1 MFKVLFFFLFLT
13 CLIGLSVWLTD
24 NPGSVTIYWLG
35 YEIQTYFGVLL
46 FALLGL
52 LMSILLFARIVRV
65 ICKSPREFFN
75 ARRRRREAEG
85 YKALTFGMAAVAAG
99 DKDEATKFSKQADK
113 LLGNPRI
120 TRLLSAQTAAL
131 NGDGEAASKFF
142 NTLSNDKETR
152 FVGLVGLIRQ
162 AQHSGNTTVVHKL
175 TKEAYE
181 LRPGSAFIVET
192 LFDLQIANGSWEEA
206 NKTLADSVRRKVKP
220 ESLVKKSRAVVLS
233 ALAQSKKLE
242 GNEKEAIL
250 ASESALNYDKEF
262 VPAALIRT
270 GLISDVKSQRKAVS
284 LIESFCKR
292 KPHPKIL
299 EAYVKL
305 WQNEEDLQ
313 KYQRLQNLLDH
324 KVVDDEVML
333 FMAQSAL
340 NAHLWRE
347 ARSKIELIKE
357 KKVTV
362 SYCLLM
368 SELEKLEMHDDN
380 LSKSW
385 LEKAS
390 RALPDKTWAC
400 NSCGAVALEWSAT
413 CGNCHAFDTII
424 WKEPPRVEQL
434 HTVLFSKGEEQQAQ
448 IIENEKIG

>member
-1 MFKVLFFFLFLT
+1 MFKILFFFLFLA

-46 FALLGL
+46 VALVGL
-52 LMSILLFARIVRV
+52 LISILLLIWIVRV
-65 ICKSPREFFN
+65 ICKSPTEFLN
-75 ARRRRREAEG
+75 ARKRRRETEG

-113 LLGNPRI
+113 LLGNPGI

-131 NGDGEAASKFF
+131 NGDGDAASRYF

-162 AQHSGNTTVVHKL
+162 AQHSGNTAVVHKL

-233 ALAQSKKLE
+233 ALAQSKKLQ
-242 GNEKEAIL
+242 GNEKEAIF

-270 GLISDVKSQRKAVS
+270 SLIFDVKSQRKAVS
-284 LIESFCKR
+284 FIESFCKR
-292 KPHPKIL
+292 KPHPKVL

-313 KYQRLQNLLDH
+313 KYQRLQNLLDNN
-324 KVVDDEVML
+324 VVDDEVML

-347 ARSKIELIKE
+347 ARSKIELIIE

-368 SELEKLEMHDDN
+368 SELERLEMHDDN

-400 NSCGAVALEWSAT
+400 NSCGAVALEWSAI

-434 HTVLFSKGEEQQAQ
+434 RTVLFSKGEEQQAQ
-448 IIENEKIG
+448 IIENEKLG

>member
-1 MFKVLFFFLFLT
+1 MFKILFFFLFLA

-46 FALLGL
+46 VALVGL
-52 LMSILLFARIVRV
+52 LISILLLIWIVRV
-65 ICKSPREFFN
+65 ICKSPTEFLN
-75 ARRRRREAEG
+75 ARKRRRETEG

-113 LLGNPRI
+113 LLGNPGI

-131 NGDGEAASKFF
+131 NGDGDAASRYF

-162 AQHSGNTTVVHKL
+162 AQHSGNTAVVQKL

-233 ALAQSKKLE
+233 ALAQSKKLQ
-242 GNEKEAIL
+242 GNEKEAIF

-270 GLISDVKSQRKAVS
+270 SLIFDVKSQRKAVS
-284 LIESFCKR
+284 FIESFCKR
-292 KPHPKIL
+292 KPHPKVL

-313 KYQRLQNLLDH
+313 KYQRLQNLLDNN
-324 KVVDDEVML
+324 VVDDEVML

-347 ARSKIELIKE
+347 ARSKIELIIE

-368 SELEKLEMHDDN
+368 SELERLEMHDDN

-400 NSCGAVALEWSAT
+400 NSCGAVALEWSAI

-434 HTVLFSKGEEQQAQ
+434 RTVLFSKGEEQQAQ
-448 IIENEKIG
+448 IIENEKLG

>member
-13 CLIGLSVWLTD
+13 CLVGLSVWLTD

-75 ARRRRREAEG
+75 ARKRRRETEG

-131 NGDGEAASKFF
+131 NGDGEAASRFF

-270 GLISDVKSQRKAVS
+270 GLISDVKSQQKAVS
-284 LIESFCKR
+284 FIESFCKR

-448 IIENEKIG
+448 IIENEKLG

>member
-13 CLIGLSVWLTD
+13 CLVGLSVWLTD

-75 ARRRRREAEG
+75 ARKRRRETEG

-131 NGDGEAASKFF
+131 NGDGEAASRFF

-181 LRPGSAFIVET
+181 LRPESAFIVET

-220 ESLVKKSRAVVLS
+220 ESLVTKSRAVVLS

-270 GLISDVKSQRKAVS
+270 GLISDVKSQQKAVS
-284 LIESFCKR
+284 FIESFCKR

>member
-13 CLIGLSVWLTD
+13 CLVGLSVWLTD

-75 ARRRRREAEG
+75 ARKRRRETEG

-242 GNEKEAIL
+242 GNEKEAIV

-284 LIESFCKR
+284 FIESFCKR

>member
-1 MFKVLFFFLFLT
+1 MFKILFFFLFLT

-24 NPGSVTIYWLG
+24 NPGSITINWLG

-46 FALLGL
+46 VALLGL
-52 LMSILLFARIVRV
+52 LMFILLFARIVRV

-75 ARRRRREAEG
+75 ARKRRRETEG

-99 DKDEATKFSKQADK
+99 DKDEATRFSKQADK

-131 NGDGEAASKFF
+131 NGDGEAASRYF

-162 AQHSGNTTVVHKL
+162 AQNSGNTAVVHKL

-242 GNEKEAIL
+242 GNEKEAIF

-284 LIESFCKR
+284 FIESFCKR
-292 KPHPKIL
+292 KPHPKVL

-324 KVVDDEVML
+324 KVVDDEVMF

-347 ARSKIELIKE
+347 ARSKIESIIE

-368 SELEKLEMHDDN
+368 SELERLEMHDHN

-400 NSCGAVALEWSAT
+400 NSCGAVALEWSAI

-434 HTVLFSKGEEQQAQ
+434 QTMLVSKDENQPTQ
-448 IIENEKIG
+448 IIENENLG

>member
-65 ICKSPREFFN
+65 IFKSPREFFN
-75 ARRRRREAEG
+75 ARKRRRETEG

-99 DKDEATKFSKQADK
+99 DKDEAAKFSKQAEK

-131 NGDGEAASKFF
+131 NGDGEAASRFF

-242 GNEKEAIL
+242 GNEKEAIF

-284 LIESFCKR
+284 FIESFCKR

-434 HTVLFSKGEEQQAQ
+434 HTVLFSKDEDQQAQ
-448 IIENEKIG
+448 IIENEKLG

>member
-1 MFKVLFFFLFLT
+1 MFKILFFFLFLT

-35 YEIQTYFGVLL
+35 YEIQTFFGVLL
-46 FALLGL
+46 VALLGL

-75 ARRRRREAEG
+75 ARKRRRETEG
-85 YKALTFGMAAVAAG
+85 YEALTFGMAAVAAG
-99 DKDEATKFSKQADK
+99 DKDEATRFSKQADK

-131 NGDGEAASKFF
+131 NGDGEAASRYF

-162 AQHSGNTTVVHKL
+162 AQNSGNTAVVHKL

-242 GNEKEAIL
+242 GNEKEAIF

-284 LIESFCKR
+284 FIETFCKR
-292 KPHPKIL
+292 KPHPKVL

-324 KVVDDEVML
+324 KVADDEVML

-347 ARSKIELIKE
+347 ARSKIELIIE

-368 SELEKLEMHDDN
+368 SELERLEMHDDN
-380 LSKSW
+380 SSKSW

-400 NSCGAVALEWSAT
+400 DSCGAVALEWSAT
-413 CGNCHAFDTII
+413 CGDCHSFDTII

-448 IIENEKIG
+448 IIENEE

>member
-1 MFKVLFFFLFLT
+1 MFRILFFFLFLA
-13 CLIGLSVWLTD
+13 CLIGLSVWLTN

-35 YEIQTYFGVLL
+35 YKIQTYLGVLL
-46 FALLGL
+46 VALLGL
-52 LMSILLFARIVRV
+52 LISILILARIVRV

-75 ARRRRREAEG
+75 ARKKRRETEG

-99 DKDEATKFSKQADK
+99 DKDEATRFSKQATK
-113 LLGNPRI
+113 LLGDAKI
-120 TRLLSAQTAAL
+120 TKLLSAQTAAL
-131 NGDGEAASKFF
+131 NGDGEAALRYF
-142 NTLSNDKETR
+142 NTLSNDKETQ
-152 FVGLVGLIRQ
+152 FVGVVGLIRQ
-162 AQHSGNTTVVHKL
+162 AQHSGDTVAVHRL
-175 TKEAYE
+175 TKQAYE
-181 LRPGSAFIVET
+181 LRPESAFIVET
-192 LFDLQIANGSWEEA
+192 LFDLQIANGSWEDA
-206 NKTLADSVRRKVKP
+206 NRTLADAVRRNVKP
-220 ESLVKKSRAVVLS
+220 ESLVKKSRAVVLA

-242 GNEKEAIL
+242 GNEKDAIL
-250 ASESALNYDKEF
+250 ASESALDYDKEF

-284 LIESFCKR
+284 FIESFCKL
-292 KPHPKIL
+292 KPHPKVL

-305 WQNEEDLQ
+305 WQNEEDLK
-313 KYQRLQNLLDH
+313 KYQRLQKLLGH

-347 ARSKIELIKE
+347 ARSKIESIIE

-368 SELEKLEMHDDN
+368 SELERLEMHDHN

-400 NSCGAVALEWSAT
+400 NSCGAVALEWSAI

-434 HTVLFSKGEEQQAQ
+434 QTMLVSKDENQSTQ
-448 IIENEKIG
+448 IIENENLG

>member
-35 YEIQTYFGVLL
+35 YKIQTYFGVLL

>member
-1 MFKVLFFFLFLT
+1 MFKILFFFLFLAFLT
-13 CLIGLSVWLTD
+13 GLSVWLTD

-46 FALLGL
+46 VSVLGL
-52 LMSILLFARIVRV
+52 LISILLLARIVRV

-75 ARRRRREAEG
+75 ARKRRRETEG

-131 NGDGEAASKFF
+131 NGDGEAASRYF

-162 AQHSGNTTVVHKL
+162 AQHCGDAVAIRKL

-206 NKTLADSVRRKVKP
+206 NKTLADAARRKVKP
-220 ESLVKKSRAVVLS
+220 ENLVKKSRAVVLA

-250 ASESALNYDKEF
+250 ASESALDCDKEF

-292 KPHPKIL
+292 KPHPKVL

-305 WQNEEDLQ
+305 WQKEEDLQ

-347 ARSKIELIKE
+347 ARSKIELIIE

-368 SELEKLEMHDDN
+368 SELERLEMHDDN

-400 NSCGAVALEWSAT
+400 NRCGAVTLEWSAT

-424 WKEPPRVEQL
+424 WKEPPRVEHL
-434 HTVLFSKGEEQQAQ
+434 HSVLVSKYEDQRAPV
-448 IIENEKIG
+448 IENEKLE

>member
-1 MFKVLFFFLFLT
+1 M
-13 CLIGLSVWLTD
+13 
-24 NPGSVTIYWLG
+24 
-35 YEIQTYFGVLL
+35 
-46 FALLGL
+46 
-52 LMSILLFARIVRV
+52 
-65 ICKSPREFFN
+65 
-75 ARRRRREAEG
+75 
-85 YKALTFGMAAVAAG
+85 
-99 DKDEATKFSKQADK
+99 
-113 LLGNPRI
+113 
-120 TRLLSAQTAAL
+120 
-131 NGDGEAASKFF
+131 
-142 NTLSNDKETR
+142 
-152 FVGLVGLIRQ
+152 
-162 AQHSGNTTVVHKL
+162 
-175 TKEAYE
+175 
-181 LRPGSAFIVET
+181 
-192 LFDLQIANGSWEEA
+192 
-206 NKTLADSVRRKVKP
+206 KP
-220 ESLVKKSRAVVLS
+220 ESSVKKSRAVVLS

-242 GNEKEAIL
+242 GNEKEAIF

-284 LIESFCKR
+284 FIETFCKR
-292 KPHPKIL
+292 KPHPKVL

-313 KYQRLQNLLDH
+313 KYQRLQNLLDN

-347 ARSKIELIKE
+347 ARSKIELIIE

-368 SELEKLEMHDDN
+368 SELERLEMHDDN
-380 LSKSW
+380 SSKSW

-400 NSCGAVALEWSAT
+400 NSCGAVALEWSAI
-413 CGNCHAFDTII
+413 CGNCQAFDTII

-434 HTVLFSKGEEQQAQ
+434 RTVLFSKGEEQQAQ
-448 IIENEKIG
+448 IIENEKLG

>member
-1 MFKVLFFFLFLT
+1 MFKILFFFLFLT

-24 NPGSVTIYWLG
+24 NPGSITINWLG

-46 FALLGL
+46 VALLGL

-75 ARRRRREAEG
+75 ARKRRRETEG
-85 YKALTFGMAAVAAG
+85 YEALTFGMAAVAAG
-99 DKDEATKFSKQADK
+99 DKDEATRFSKQADK

-131 NGDGEAASKFF
+131 NGDGEAASRYF

-162 AQHSGNTTVVHKL
+162 AQNSGNTAVVHKL
-175 TKEAYE
+175 TKDAYE

-242 GNEKEAIL
+242 GNEKEAIF

-284 LIESFCKR
+284 FIESFCKL
-292 KPHPKIL
+292 KPHPKVL

-324 KVVDDEVML
+324 KVADDEVML

-347 ARSKIELIKE
+347 ARSKIELIIE

-368 SELEKLEMHDDN
+368 SELERLEMHDDN
-380 LSKSW
+380 SSKSW

-400 NSCGAVALEWSAT
+400 DSCGAVALEWSAT
-413 CGNCHAFDTII
+413 CGNCHSFDTII

-448 IIENEKIG
+448 IIENEE

>member
-1 MFKVLFFFLFLT
+1 MV
-13 CLIGLSVWLTD
+13 GLSVWLTD

-75 ARRRRREAEG
+75 ARKRRRETEG

-131 NGDGEAASKFF
+131 NGDGEAASRFF

-242 GNEKEAIL
+242 GNEKEAIV

-270 GLISDVKSQRKAVS
+270 GLISDVKSQQKAVS
-284 LIESFCKR
+284 FIESFCKR

-434 HTVLFSKGEEQQAQ
+434 HTVLFSKGEELQAQ
-448 IIENEKIG
+448 IIENEKLG

>member
-24 NPGSVTIYWLG
+24 NPGRVTIYWLG

-52 LMSILLFARIVRV
+52 LISILLFARIVRV

-75 ARRRRREAEG
+75 ARKRRRETEG

-113 LLGNPRI
+113 LLGNPKI

-131 NGDGEAASKFF
+131 NGDGEAASRYF

-162 AQHSGNTTVVHKL
+162 AQHSGNTAVVHKL

-181 LRPGSAFIVET
+181 LRPGSVFIVET

-220 ESLVKKSRAVVLS
+220 ESLVKRSRAVVLS

-242 GNEKEAIL
+242 GNEKEAIF
-250 ASESALNYDKEF
+250 ASESALNYDKGF

-270 GLISDVKSQRKAVS
+270 GLISNVKSQRKAVS
-284 LIESFCKR
+284 FIESFCKR
-292 KPHPKIL
+292 KPHPKVL

-333 FMAQSAL
+333 FMAQSAV

-413 CGNCHAFDTII
+413 CGNCYAFDTII

-434 HTVLFSKGEEQQAQ
+434 HTVLFSKGEAQQAQ
-448 IIENEKIG
+448 IIENEKLG

>member
-1 MFKVLFFFLFLT
+1 MFKILFFFLFLA

-46 FALLGL
+46 VALVGL
-52 LMSILLFARIVRV
+52 LISILLLIWIVRV
-65 ICKSPREFFN
+65 ICKSPTEFLN
-75 ARRRRREAEG
+75 ARKRRRETEG

-113 LLGNPRI
+113 LLGNPGI

-131 NGDGEAASKFF
+131 NGDGDAASRYF

-162 AQHSGNTTVVHKL
+162 AQHSGNTAVVQKL

-233 ALAQSKKLE
+233 ALAQSKKLQ
-242 GNEKEAIL
+242 GNEKEAIF

-270 GLISDVKSQRKAVS
+270 SLISDVKSQRKAVS
-284 LIESFCKR
+284 FIESFCKR
-292 KPHPKIL
+292 KPHPKVL

-313 KYQRLQNLLDH
+313 KYQRLQNLLDNN
-324 KVVDDEVML
+324 VVDDEVML

-347 ARSKIELIKE
+347 ARSKIELIIE

-368 SELEKLEMHDDN
+368 SELERLEMHDDN

-400 NSCGAVALEWSAT
+400 NSCGAVALEWSAI

-434 HTVLFSKGEEQQAQ
+434 RTVLFSKGEEQQAQ
-448 IIENEKIG
+448 IIENEKLG

>member
-1 MFKVLFFFLFLT
+1 MFKILFFFLFLT

-35 YEIQTYFGVLL
+35 YEIQTFFGVLL
-46 FALLGL
+46 VALLGL

-75 ARRRRREAEG
+75 ARKRRRETEG
-85 YKALTFGMAAVAAG
+85 YEALTFGMAAVAAG
-99 DKDEATKFSKQADK
+99 DKDEATRFSKQADK

-131 NGDGEAASKFF
+131 NGDGEAASRYF

-162 AQHSGNTTVVHKL
+162 AQNSGNTAVVHKL
-175 TKEAYE
+175 TKDAYE
-181 LRPGSAFIVET
+181 LRPESAFIVET

-242 GNEKEAIL
+242 GNEKEAIF

-284 LIESFCKR
+284 FIETFCKR
-292 KPHPKIL
+292 KPHPKVL

-324 KVVDDEVML
+324 KVADDEVML

-347 ARSKIELIKE
+347 ARSKIELIIE

-368 SELEKLEMHDDN
+368 SELERLEMHDDN
-380 LSKSW
+380 SSKSW

-400 NSCGAVALEWSAT
+400 DSCGAVALEWSAT
-413 CGNCHAFDTII
+413 CGNCHSFDTII

-448 IIENEKIG
+448 IIENEE

>member
-13 CLIGLSVWLTD
+13 CLVGLSVWLTD

-75 ARRRRREAEG
+75 ARKRRRETEG

-131 NGDGEAASKFF
+131 NGDGEAASRFF

-242 GNEKEAIL
+242 GNEKEAIV

-270 GLISDVKSQRKAVS
+270 GLISDVKSQQKAVS
-284 LIESFCKR
+284 FIESFCKR

-434 HTVLFSKGEEQQAQ
+434 HTVLFSKGEELQAQ
-448 IIENEKIG
+448 IIENEKLG

>member
-1 MFKVLFFFLFLT
+1 MFKILFFFLFLA

-46 FALLGL
+46 LALLGL
-52 LMSILLFARIVRV
+52 LISILLLAWIVRV
-65 ICKSPREFFN
+65 ICKSPTEFLN
-75 ARRRRREAEG
+75 ARKRRRETEG

-99 DKDEATKFSKQADK
+99 DKDEAAKFSKQADK
-113 LLGNPRI
+113 LLGNPGI

-131 NGDGEAASKFF
+131 NGDGDAASRYF

-162 AQHSGNTTVVHKL
+162 AQHSGNTAVVHKL

-242 GNEKEAIL
+242 GNEKEAIF

-262 VPAALIRT
+262 VPAALIRAS
-270 GLISDVKSQRKAVS
+270 LISDVKSQRKAVS
-284 LIESFCKR
+284 FIESFCKR
-292 KPHPKIL
+292 KPHPKVL

-313 KYQRLQNLLDH
+313 KYQRLQNLLDN

-347 ARSKIELIKE
+347 ARSKIELIIE

-368 SELEKLEMHDDN
+368 SELERLEMHDDN

-400 NSCGAVALEWSAT
+400 NSCGAVVLEWSAI

-434 HTVLFSKGEEQQAQ
+434 RTVLFSKGEEQQAQ
-448 IIENEKIG
+448 IIENEKLG

>member
-1 MFKVLFFFLFLT
+1 MFKILFFFLFLA

-46 FALLGL
+46 VALVGL
-52 LMSILLFARIVRV
+52 LISILLLIWIVRV
-65 ICKSPREFFN
+65 ICKSPTEFLN
-75 ARRRRREAEG
+75 ARKRRRETEG

-113 LLGNPRI
+113 LLGNPGI

-131 NGDGEAASKFF
+131 NGDGDAASRYF

-162 AQHSGNTTVVHKL
+162 AQHSGNTAVVHKL

-233 ALAQSKKLE
+233 ALAQSKKLQ
-242 GNEKEAIL
+242 GNEKEAIF

-270 GLISDVKSQRKAVS
+270 SLISDVKSQRKAVS
-284 LIESFCKR
+284 FIESFCKR
-292 KPHPKIL
+292 KPHPKVL

-313 KYQRLQNLLDH
+313 KYQRLQNLLDNN
-324 KVVDDEVML
+324 VVDDEVML

-347 ARSKIELIKE
+347 ARSKIELIIE

-368 SELEKLEMHDDN
+368 SELERLEMHDDN

-400 NSCGAVALEWSAT
+400 NSCGAVALEWSAI

-434 HTVLFSKGEEQQAQ
+434 RTVLFSKGEEQQAQ
-448 IIENEKIG
+448 IIENEKLG

>member
-65 ICKSPREFFN
+65 IFKSPREFFN
-75 ARRRRREAEG
+75 ARKRRRETEG

-99 DKDEATKFSKQADK
+99 DKDEATKFSKQAEK

-131 NGDGEAASKFF
+131 NGDGEAASRFF

-242 GNEKEAIL
+242 GNEKEAIF

-284 LIESFCKR
+284 FIESFCKR

-434 HTVLFSKGEEQQAQ
+434 HTVLFSKDEDQQAQ
-448 IIENEKIG
+448 IIENEKLG

>member
-1 MFKVLFFFLFLT
+1 MFKILFFFLFLT

-24 NPGSVTIYWLG
+24 NPGSITINWLG

-46 FALLGL
+46 VALLGL
-52 LMSILLFARIVRV
+52 LMFILLFARIVRV

-75 ARRRRREAEG
+75 ARKRRRETEG
-85 YKALTFGMAAVAAG
+85 YEALTFGMAAVAAG
-99 DKDEATKFSKQADK
+99 DKDEATRFSKQADK

-131 NGDGEAASKFF
+131 NGDGEAASRYF

-162 AQHSGNTTVVHKL
+162 AQNSGNTAVVHKL
-175 TKEAYE
+175 TKDAYE

-242 GNEKEAIL
+242 GNEKEAIF

-284 LIESFCKR
+284 FIESFCKL
-292 KPHPKIL
+292 KPHPKVL

-347 ARSKIELIKE
+347 ARSKIELIIE

-368 SELEKLEMHDDN
+368 SELERLEMHDDN
-380 LSKSW
+380 SSKSW

-400 NSCGAVALEWSAT
+400 DSCGAVALEWSAT
-413 CGNCHAFDTII
+413 CGNCHSFDTII

-448 IIENEKIG
+448 IIENEE

>member
-13 CLIGLSVWLTD
+13 CLVGLSVWLTD

-75 ARRRRREAEG
+75 ARKRRRETEG

-131 NGDGEAASKFF
+131 NGDGEAASRFF

-242 GNEKEAIL
+242 GNEKEAIV

-270 GLISDVKSQRKAVS
+270 GLISDVKSQQKAVS
-284 LIESFCKR
+284 FIESFCKR

>member
-1 MFKVLFFFLFLT
+1 MFKILFFFLFLT

-35 YEIQTYFGVLL
+35 YEIQTFFGVLL
-46 FALLGL
+46 VALLGL

-75 ARRRRREAEG
+75 ARKRRRETEG
-85 YKALTFGMAAVAAG
+85 YEALTFGMAAVAAG
-99 DKDEATKFSKQADK
+99 DKDEATRFSKQADK

-131 NGDGEAASKFF
+131 NGDGEAASRYF

-162 AQHSGNTTVVHKL
+162 AQNSGNTAVVHKL

-242 GNEKEAIL
+242 GNAKEAIF

-284 LIESFCKR
+284 FIETFCKR
-292 KPHPKIL
+292 KPHPKVL

-347 ARSKIELIKE
+347 ARSKIELIIE

-368 SELEKLEMHDDN
+368 SELERLEMHDDN
-380 LSKSW
+380 SSKSW

-400 NSCGAVALEWSAT
+400 DSCGAVALEWSAT
-413 CGNCHAFDTII
+413 CGNCHSFDTII

-448 IIENEKIG
+448 IIENEE